1 MDQQGA
7 VQQTVVHVDQS
18 SSSPLYEKVERNP
31 IGSCYIPDF
40 PRYVAKRIPMD
51 VTFASG
57 YIKGSQKSNNMS
69 FYSFLGFLL
78 TFLSCCVSLIIVY
91 LLLSRH
97 FYMKKSS
104 AFSSASDN
112 KIFYEKSVGPHG
124 SLIYLS
130 PTLSQNIFTIQPS
143 LSLQEEEEKKGKNEN
158 FKHEDE
164 KESKL
169 PQGSK
174 MNTLLQDESESKGN
188 ELLTTTNSQSIAL
201 SSSNQK
207 YTKEEEGGD
216 SIKNRTLE
224 NPSTGIPEEVVA
236 VVEQLEQTEG
246 DDILNSTEIEVPNV
260 ENKTE
265 DIPSFREWTQK
276 ALEKE
281 EKERKEVKDKKKQ
294 LQNQVI
300 YDQNSTNNS
309 IPSQLPESQNGS
321 ILLDG
326 GSSSQ
331 NSGGTQN
338 GGSSSPSSASA
349 SSSSQ
354 LSPASVSTLRLK
366 KNYVSVDCGAKIVG
380 TNPESTGANYIISSS
395 RDEYMLNKC
404 SDKVWFVIELCES
417 IKARRIEIANF
428 ELYSSV
434 PNEFRVSLSNVYP
447 SRDWTHFGTFK
458 AQDSRDVQV
467 FDTLE
472 DNIFGKYVKV
482 EVYSHHGSEHYCPIS
497 LFKIFGISEIELM
510 AHGDEEDED
519 EVVVHPPPEPEE
531 EESNQTKPR
540 GKSSIVSFIKE
551 KVDETIGR
559 VVNVFQSK
567 ESKDSNN
574 QINNPELNTK
584 KYPVEQHQLTS
595 VNAFHC
601 PHCNGTL
608 FQEVMG
614 IMSKELS
621 YLQNILKFHP
631 KLKSFLTAFACERFG
646 FHSLASSSLNT
657 TCTIG
662 SSLYGLYSSVY
673 GTGRMIALCNIA
685 YFENTH
691 LSINDTKGVDESDE
705 KGRTRI
711 ESNSSS
717 CPEGDVSK
725 QSKEKKSQDTESPP
739 SNSLNKDDKS
749 DKSNVND
756 ILPSKVKKDNSVLE
770 DSELNHSSSSSSI
783 NSEPISSSS
792 QPSPTMLDPPSVVHV
807 PPPASSMVNSVG
819 QEDAEQKTN
828 NNGANTASQRESVWQ
843 KLTNRIK
850 SLERNVTFSS
860 GYLEELS
867 VQYKKQIEDL
877 QLSVRQSAE
886 SLNSAL
892 KSILAEKTERKKLE
906 SQILELSSTLF
917 ILSEKVESFT
927 LWTFGAHVTFIIL
940 EILVGCYCI
949 VSTNNQISG
958 HYKRYSTF
966 SIKQK
971 SPGRRKNSLSSI
983 AHHEK
988 ENMQIQHEKKDD
1000 NEESLPSPCDESI
1013 PIEGRHSFDN
1023 GPLSSTPSSYLS
1035 TACKARRSIDF
1046 MTLKASSQL
1055 IQSQLTRRQRRRI
1068 QQNQRRKISAS
1079 SKLKRGFAPLP
1090 PPYSKDEKLMPE
1102 IRVENIFSHML
1113 TSIQTDNKFGSLNS
1127 SVHGDPTPFKELSS
1141 SSSSANKQSENNN
1154 VDSYLDVNSKSQ
1166 YKPPLTP
1173 QVMLHQQMK
1182 SFLRSK
1188 STSPTRKTE
1197 AAKQRED
1204 FENFNPD
1211 DFRCTHSPLPPSTL
1225 DHN

>member
-1 MDQQGA
+1 MKSKFGIWLLLIAQTFAIMDSELHYVSKEQKSRLSNIIPSFS
-7 VQQTVVHVDQS
+7 TS
-18 SSSPLYEKVERNP
+18 LFFERNP
-31 IGSCYIPDF
+31 C
-40 PRYVAKRIPMD
+40 
-51 VTFASG
+51 
-57 YIKGSQKSNNMS
+57 
-69 FYSFLGFLL
+69 FYLF
-78 TFLSCCVSLIIVY
+78 IQ
-91 LLLSRH
+91 H

-112 KIFYEKSVGPHG
+112 KIFYEKSNGPHG

-143 LSLQEEEEKKGKNEN
+143 LSLQEEEEKKGKKNEN
-158 FKHEDE
+158 FKHQDE

-207 YTKEEEGGD
+207 DTKEEEGGD

-294 LQNQVI
+294 LQNQMVVHPHKI
-300 YDQNSTNNS
+300 RVERRMEAPHLLLLPLPPPHPNCLLH
-309 IPSQLPESQNGS
+309 PSRLF
-321 ILLDG
+321 D
-326 GSSSQ
+326 
-331 NSGGTQN
+331 
-338 GGSSSPSSASA
+338 
-349 SSSSQ
+349 
-354 LSPASVSTLRLK
+354 LK

-584 KYPVEQHQLTS
+584 KNYPVEQHQLTS

-608 FQEVMG
+608 FQE
-614 IMSKELS
+614 
-621 YLQNILKFHP
+621 
-631 KLKSFLTAFACERFG
+631 FLTAFACERFG
-646 FHSLASSSLNT
+646 FRSLASSSLNT

-705 KGRTRI
+705 MGRTRI
-711 ESNSSS
+711 ESNN
-717 CPEGDVSK
+717 
-725 QSKEKKSQDTESPP
+725 TESPP

-756 ILPSKVKKDNSVLE
+756 ILPSKVKKDNSDLE

-792 QPSPTMLDPPSVVHV
+792 QPSPTILDPPSVVHV

-877 QLSVRQSAE
+877 QLSKRRR
-886 SLNSAL
+886 
-892 KSILAEKTERKKLE
+892 EKKIRI
-906 SQILELSSTLF
+906 SN
-917 ILSEKVESFT
+917 
-927 LWTFGAHVTFIIL
+927 FGAFIYIIHFVREGGIFYFMDFWSSCNVHYFGNPCGRNPL
-940 EILVGCYCI
+940 EEE
-949 VSTNNQISG
+949 
-958 HYKRYSTF
+958 
-966 SIKQK
+966 
-971 SPGRRKNSLSSI
+971 KNSLSSI

-1035 TACKARRSIDF
+1035 TACKVRRSIDF

-1113 TSIQTDNKFGSLNS
+1113 TSIQTDNKFGSLNL

-1141 SSSSANKQSENNN
+1141 SSSSANKNK
-1154 VDSYLDVNSKSQ
+1154 VKI
-1166 YKPPLTP
+1166 T
-1173 QVMLHQQMK
+1173 M
-1182 SFLRSK
+1182 
-1188 STSPTRKTE
+1188 
-1197 AAKQRED
+1197 
-1204 FENFNPD
+1204 
-1211 DFRCTHSPLPPSTL
+1211 
-1225 DHN
+1225 